1 MVSGVSSM
9 NGRVFQ
15 QCSQMFLQIS
25 VVQVIDSSLQVL
37 KVNENLL
44 HKRLCILTEVCL
56 VFFFFPRFPLTS

>member
-1 MVSGVSSM
+1 MVSGVSLM

-15 QCSQMFLQIS
+15 PCSQMFLQIS

-44 HKRLCILTEVCL
+44 HKRLNILTEV
-56 VFFFFPRFPLTS
+56 